1 MKLILARHGNTFAPG
16 DKVTWVG
23 SANDLPLVES
33 GLEQAERAASALEG
47 TNLAAI
53 YCAPLLRTKK
63 FAEIIATKQA
73 AKQATNRSAKSQSN
87 QASQPIIDKR
97 LTELDYGDWSGLSDD
112 EIATKFGDSLKN
124 WIDSSTWP
132 SGCHWA
138 SSEAEVTAEVQE
150 LVSELEE
157 KHADET
163 VLLVSSNG
171 RLRYFLKLIAG
182 EFERRVAD
190 KQFKMGTGK
199 ISVLNGDSGVY
210 SLLSWNE
217 DPRSENVLCQLTS
230 PLTRP

>member
-33 GLEQAERAASALEG
+33 GLEQAERAATALEG
-47 TNLAAI
+47 TKLAAI

-63 FAEIIATKQA
+63 FAEIVAARQTTK
-73 AKQATNRSAKSQSN
+73 TT
-87 QASQPIIDKR
+87 PIIDNR

-112 EIATKFGDSLKN
+112 EISAKFGDSLKN
-124 WIDSSTWP
+124 WINTSTWP

-138 SSEAEVTAEVQE
+138 SSEAAVTAEVQS
-150 LVSELEE
+150 LVAELET
-157 KHADET
+157 KHADEA

-199 ISVLNGDSGVY
+199 ISVLSSQGKIY
-210 SLLSWNE
+210 SLLSWNQ
-217 DPRSENVLCQLTS
+217 DPAALKDLLCAARL
-230 PLTRP
+230 

>member
-23 SANDLPLVES
+23 SANDLPLVQS
-33 GLEQAERAASALEG
+33 GLEQAERAATALEG
-47 TNLAAI
+47 AKLAAI

-63 FAEIIATKQA
+63 FAEIVASKQTTIAT
-73 AKQATNRSAKSQSN
+73 
-87 QASQPIIDKR
+87 PIIDNR

-112 EIATKFGDSLKN
+112 EISAKFGDSLKN
-124 WIDSSTWP
+124 WINTSTWP
-132 SGCHWA
+132 NGCHWA
-138 SSEAEVTAEVQE
+138 SNEAEVTAEVQSI
-150 LVSELEE
+150 VAELEA
-157 KHADET
+157 KHADQT

-199 ISVLNGDSGVY
+199 ISLLTSQGKTY
-210 SLLSWNE
+210 SLLAWNQ
-217 DPRSENVLCQLTS
+217 DPATLKDLLCS
-230 PLTRP
+230 ANS

>member
-23 SANDLPLVES
+23 SANDLPLVQS
-33 GLEQAERAASALEG
+33 GLEQAERAAEALAG
-47 TNLAAI
+47 TSLAAI

-63 FAEIIATKQA
+63 FAEIIAAKQA
-73 AKQATNRSAKSQSN
+73 AC
-87 QASQPIIDKR
+87 QPEKCLPQIDNR

-112 EIATKFGDSLKN
+112 EITAKFGDSLKN
-124 WIDSSTWP
+124 WINSSTWP
-132 SGCHWA
+132 SNCHWA
-138 SSEAEVTAEVQE
+138 SSEAAVTAEVQA
-150 LVSELEE
+150 LVAELEE
-157 KHADET
+157 KHANET

-171 RLRYFLKLIAG
+171 RLRYFLKLVAG

-199 ISVLNGDSGVY
+199 ISVLAGQGSIY

-217 DPRSENVLCQLTS
+217 DPASLKNVLCS
-230 PLTRP
+230 AKP